1 MECFCFV
8 VKENWE
14 SKRIGVWELGRYCQV
29 FVLNNGLWK
38 VLVMNML
45 VSVLV
50 LYLKLDIIKRNS
62 KNLMYFLC
70 LVIEENIV

>member
-1 MECFCFV
+1 
-8 VKENWE
+8 
-14 SKRIGVWELGRYCQV
+14 
-29 FVLNNGLWK
+29 
-38 VLVMNML
+38 ML